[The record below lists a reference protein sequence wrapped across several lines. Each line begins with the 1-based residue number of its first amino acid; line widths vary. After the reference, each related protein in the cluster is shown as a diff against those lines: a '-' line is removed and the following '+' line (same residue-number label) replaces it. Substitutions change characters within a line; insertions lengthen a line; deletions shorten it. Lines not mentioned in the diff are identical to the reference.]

1 MGMKR
6 ALNKDTEKIKLSL
19 FHRPTA
25 PRTFFAKVSS
35 HNSPHKKPYISFS
48 PLSPDAGEGKRN
60 DRCEATL

>member
-1 MGMKR
+1 MKR
-6 ALNKDTEKIKLSL
+6 APSKKAHPVKPPFF
-19 FHRPTA
+19 FHPTA
-25 PRTFFAKVSS
+25 PRTLFAKVSS